1 MKMSESDKEFKLD
14 AIGAI
19 VGFVLFILISLIMT
33 SWSDSKEDYYANN
46 PDFLPG
52 TYIFIGLLFII
63 PMLVYAGMLFA
74 RGVVVLLQ
82 EVAKGAAAR
91 QAE

>member
-1 MKMSESDKEFKLD
+1 MSESDKEFKLD

-19 VGFVLFILISLIMT
+19 VGFVLFVLISVLLT
-33 SWSDSKEDYYANN
+33 SWSDSKADYYLDN
-46 PDFLPG
+46 PDFTPG
-52 TYIFIGLLFII
+52 TYIFIGLLFVV
-63 PMLVYAGMLFA
+63 PVLVYAGMLFA

-82 EVAKGAAAR
+82 EMAKSTAAG